1 MNTGN
6 PFAGGFPQPDPDDE
20 ENQGRDLSDI
30 ADAVSNGSDAAS
42 EDTELGQ
49 ADGGGDAGGGDAGGS
64 ADGGGGD
71 AGGSADGG
79 GGDSSCGDGC
89 DCGGCDCGLLI
100 MRLQLRLLA
109 IALACLLRPARGRE
123 ARLDARM
130 LRAVHRYRN
139 EVSPKRPPCCR
150 YTPTCSTYA
159 VTALE
164 RHGAARGAL
173 LTLRRLHRCRP
184 SNPAKRG
191 LDPVPE

>member
-1 MNTGN
+1 MSTGN
-6 PFAGGFPQPDPDDE
+6 PFADGAAQPDPE
-20 ENQGRDLSDI
+20 EEEEEQARDW
-30 ADAVSNGSDAAS
+30 SDAADAAS
-42 EDTELGQ
+42 DSGG
-49 ADGGGDAGGGDAGGS
+49 DGGGD
-64 ADGGGGD
+64 GGGD

-100 MRLQLRLLA
+100 MRLQIRLLA

-130 LRAVHRYRN
+130 LRAVRRYRT
-139 EVSPKRPPCCR
+139 EVSPTRPPCCR

-164 RHGAARGAL
+164 RHGAARGGL
-173 LTLRRLHRCRP
+173 LTFRRLRRCRP
-184 SNPAKRG
+184 GHHGKRG
-191 LDPVPE
+191 LDPVPD

>member
-1 MNTGN
+1 MSMGN
-6 PFAGGFPQPDPDDE
+6 PFADGAQPGPE
-20 ENQGRDLSDI
+20 EEEQQNRDWS
-30 ADAVSNGSDAAS
+30 DAVEAAS
-42 EDTELGQ
+42 DSGGG
-49 ADGGGDAGGGDAGGS
+49 DGGGGDS
-64 ADGGGGD
+64 GGGGD

-109 IALACLLRPARGRE
+109 IALACLLRPARGRD

-130 LRAVHRYRN
+130 LRAVRRYRS
-139 EVSPKRPPCCR
+139 EVSPTRAPCCR

-164 RHGAARGAL
+164 RHGAARGGL
-173 LTLRRLHRCRP
+173 LTFRRLRRCRP
-184 SNPAKRG
+184 GYRGKRG
-191 LDPVPE
+191 LDPVPD